1 MKILF
6 KIAFRN
12 VLQHKKQS
20 ILVGLTL
27 VLAIM
32 MISMISVA
40 INGMEQ
46 QVYANYIKIQSG
58 HVIGIWEDVKNMST
72 MSPER
77 LLYLSNKQLR
87 EEDKHMNKKAAR
99 GFKEFVASRS
109 NQVEAVFY
117 QVRQLMEIQSAT
129 CKNNNCTIFSLS
141 EAHAKWMLENESVPM
156 EEGVLYSEEGV
167 SISRESADRLAVK
180 IGDEVDLQ
188 VKDVNGEEKHIKRK
202 ITGIFANKAQYE
214 NYYVFMPQ
222 ELAYELVG
230 YDKELFDMARIYLK
244 DITQSKAFA
253 DELDNRLLEIG
264 DSLRAEDYREA
275 SIFFTQ
281 FYGIL
286 KAFYKIFFGF
296 ILCVIAVGLSATIH
310 MNLLTRREE
319 FGTLRAI
326 GYSKLRCYGVIFL
339 ELFILA
345 AIGAAMALAFTI
357 GFTTAFGKTGIY
369 VGGGAVTYMLGGES
383 FIPVI
388 MWSDIGFCVGA
399 IGVFAL
405 VATIIPSRKLLG
417 QGLTDLLAKR
427 QSKKKKF
434 WKFSLKSI
442 K

>member
-27 VLAIM
+27 ILAIM

-46 QVYANYIKIQSG
+46 QVYTNYIKIQSG
-58 HVIGIWEDVKNMST
+58 HVIGIWEDVKNMSN

-77 LLYLSNKQLR
+77 LLYLINKQLR

-99 GFKEFVASRS
+99 YFKEFVASRS
-109 NQVEAVFY
+109 YEVETAFY
-117 QVRQLMEIQSAT
+117 QVRQLMEIESES
-129 CKNNNCTIFSLS
+129 CKYNNCTIFSLS

-156 EEGVLYSEEGV
+156 EEGVLYSEDGV

-214 NYYVFMPQ
+214 NYYVFMP
-222 ELAYELVG
+222 EEVAYELVG
-230 YDKELFDMARIYLK
+230 YDKELFDMARVYLK
-244 DITQSKAFA
+244 DIDNAKAFA
-253 DELDNRLLEIG
+253 DALDAKLLEIG
-264 DSLRAEDYREA
+264 ETLRAEDYKEA

-326 GYSKLRCYGVIFL
+326 GYSKGRCYAIIFL

-345 AIGAAMALAFTI
+345 VIGAGIAIGATV
-357 GFTTAFGKTGIY
+357 GFTAIFGKSGIY

-388 MWSDIGFCVGA
+388 MWSDVWFCVGT
-399 IGVFAL
+399 IVIFAL
-405 VATIIPSRKLLG
+405 VATVLPSKKLLG

-434 WKFSLKSI
+434 RKFSLKAI